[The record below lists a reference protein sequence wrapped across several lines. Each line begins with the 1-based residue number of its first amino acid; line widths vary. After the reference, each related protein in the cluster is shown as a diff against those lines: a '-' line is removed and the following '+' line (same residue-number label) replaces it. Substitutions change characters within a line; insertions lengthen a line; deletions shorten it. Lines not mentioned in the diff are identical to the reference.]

1 MQAIV
6 ETHLYYCVMAMSLQK
21 GFDSE
26 LDELRKIRDHAG
38 QFLIDLEVKERQ
50 ESGIPTSKNWL
61 QPCQWLLH

>member
-6 ETHLYYCVMAMSLQK
+6 ENPPVLLRDGNVIAE

-38 QFLIDLEVKERQ
+38 QFLIDLRSQGTPRKRY
-50 ESGIPTSKNWL
+50 PNAKNWL